1 MGNKNTIK
9 NVVIIVVLVGATI
22 GLLWWSR
29 QPTRTLDDANG
40 IAKPKEKKV
49 TTDLFSNPRFQEL
62 RQGGA
67 TIEVGTKGNANP
79 FEPFTQ

>member
-1 MGNKNTIK
+1 MSNKNTIK
-9 NVVIIVVLVGATI
+9 NIVIIVVLVSATV

-29 QPTRTLDDANG
+29 QPKRTLDDTQV

-49 TTDLFSNPRFQEL
+49 TTDLFSDPRFQEL

-67 TIEVGTKGNANP
+67 TIEVGTKGNTNP
-79 FEPFTQ
+79 FEPFTP